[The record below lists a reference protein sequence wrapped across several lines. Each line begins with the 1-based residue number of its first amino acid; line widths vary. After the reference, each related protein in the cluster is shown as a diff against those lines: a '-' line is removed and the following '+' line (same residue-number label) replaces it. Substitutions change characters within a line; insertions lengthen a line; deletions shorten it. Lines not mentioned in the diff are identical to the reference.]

1 MIAFPQFW
9 LAMFLLSP
17 APPQNP
23 PEVAPTS
30 PPTPAKKSSQTS
42 STAPAPKFPLL
53 IPSTSASTSS
63 PPAPRASRPRRV
75 KDEDK
80 EHHDS
85 SSAPTPGAS
94 RPRRVKGDDKEHHDS
109 SSPPVR
115 DAWRVRLPRASILT
129 PLPPP
134 ASTYPPAPDPE
145 SAAPSSPASTPKS
158 SLATSSV
165 SATKP
170 PPTSPTMSAT
180 KSAPT
185 SPRMSATKPSP
196 TSPSALTTKSSSAP
210 TPGSVKPVNLIIP
223 VEGGRPSDL
232 HDTFYAARSGGR
244 VHRAI
249 DIMVP
254 RGTPV
259 LAARDG
265 EIVRIGRNRL
275 GGKIIYQLSDD
286 KKLVFYYAHLD
297 HYADDLRVGDYV
309 RQGDVIAYVGNTGNA
324 GPGNYHLHF
333 SILIAGAD
341 PKKLWKG
348 NSINPYPLLRRTKK

>member
-9 LAMFLLSP
+9 LAMFLLAP
-17 APPQNP
+17 APQNP
-23 PEVAPTS
+23 PEVAPAS
-30 PPTPAKKSSQTS
+30 PPTAPKSPQTS
-42 STAPAPKFPLL
+42 SPAPAPKFPVM
-53 IPSTSASTSS
+53 IPSKSASKSS
-63 PPAPRASRPRRV
+63 APAPSASRPRRV
-75 KDEDK
+75 KDDDK

-85 SSAPTPGAS
+85 SSTPMLGAS

-129 PLPPP
+129 PLPP
-134 ASTYPPAPDPE
+134 STLTSPLESDPE
-145 SAAPSSPASTPKS
+145 SEPTSSTASTPKS
-158 SLATSSV
+158 ASASSSAPATKSSPTSS
-165 SATKP
+165 A
-170 PPTSPTMSAT
+170 MSAT
-180 KSAPT
+180 KSSPT
-185 SPRMSATKPSP
+185 SPHMSAAKPSP
-196 TSPSALTTKSSSAP
+196 PSPSALTTKSSSAP
-210 TPGSVKPVNLIIP
+210 TPRSVKPVNLIIP

-254 RGTPV
+254 HGTPV
-259 LAARDG
+259 LAASDG

-297 HYADDLRVGDYV
+297 RYATGLRVGDSV
-309 RQGDVIAYVGNTGNA
+309 RQGDVIGYVGNTGNA

-348 NSINPYPLLRRTKK
+348 ASINPYPMLRRTK

>member
-1 MIAFPQFW
+1 MIAFPQLW
-9 LAMFLLSP
+9 LAIYLLAP
-17 APPQNP
+17 APPKNP
-23 PEVAPTS
+23 PEVSPAS
-30 PPTPAKKSSQTS
+30 PPTSAKKSPQTS
-42 STAPAPKFPLL
+42 SPGPAPKFPVM
-53 IPSTSASTSS
+53 IPSTSASKSS
-63 PPAPRASRPRRV
+63 APAPRASRPRRV
-75 KDEDK
+75 ND
-80 EHHDS
+80 
-85 SSAPTPGAS
+85 
-94 RPRRVKGDDKEHHDS
+94 RVKDDDKEHHDL

-134 ASTYPPAPDPE
+134 ASTSPPAPDPE
-145 SAAPSSPASTPKS
+145 SAPTSSPASTPKS
-158 SLATSSV
+158 SLAPSS
-165 SATKP
+165 
-170 PPTSPTMSAT
+170 
-180 KSAPT
+180 
-185 SPRMSATKPSP
+185 MSATKPSP
-196 TSPSALTTKSSSAP
+196 TSPSAPTSKSSSAP
-210 TPGSVKPVNLIIP
+210 TPRSVKPVNLIIP

-232 HDTFYAARSGGR
+232 HDTFFAARSGGR

-259 LAARDG
+259 LAASDG
-265 EIVRIGRNRL
+265 EIVRIVRNRL
-275 GGKIIYQLSDD
+275 GGKIIYQLSGD

-297 HYADDLRVGDYV
+297 HYSDDLRVGDYV

-348 NSINPYPLLRRTKK
+348 NSINPYPMLRRTK

>member
-1 MIAFPQFW
+1 MIAFPQLW
-9 LAMFLLSP
+9 LAIYLLAP

-23 PEVAPTS
+23 PEVSPAS
-30 PPTPAKKSSQTS
+30 PPTSAKKSPQTS
-42 STAPAPKFPLL
+42 SPGPAPKFPVM
-53 IPSTSASTSS
+53 IPSTSASKSS
-63 PPAPRASRPRRV
+63 APAPRASRPRRV
-75 KDEDK
+75 KDDDK

-85 SSAPTPGAS
+85 TSTPTLGAS
-94 RPRRVKGDDKEHHDS
+94 RPRRVKGDDKEHHDL

-134 ASTYPPAPDPE
+134 ASTSPPAPDPE
-145 SAAPSSPASTPKS
+145 SAPTSSPASTPKS
-158 SLATSSV
+158 SLAPSSV

-180 KSAPT
+180 KS
-185 SPRMSATKPSP
+185 SP
-196 TSPSALTTKSSSAP
+196 TSPSAPTSKSSSAP
-210 TPGSVKPVNLIIP
+210 TPRSVKPVNLIIP

-232 HDTFYAARSGGR
+232 HDTFFAARSGGR

-259 LAARDG
+259 LAASDG

-275 GGKIIYQLSDD
+275 GGKIIYQLSGD

-297 HYADDLRVGDYV
+297 RYSDGLRVGDYV

-348 NSINPYPLLRRTKK
+348 NSINPY

>member
-1 MIAFPQFW
+1 MIAFPQLW
-9 LAMFLLSP
+9 LAMFLLAP

-23 PEVAPTS
+23 PEVAPAS
-30 PPTPAKKSSQTS
+30 PPTPAPKSHQTS
-42 STAPAPKFPLL
+42 SPGSAPKFPVM
-53 IPSTSASTSS
+53 IPSTSGSKSS
-63 PPAPRASRPRRV
+63 APAPRASRPRRV
-75 KDEDK
+75 KDDDK
-80 EHHDS
+80 EHLDS
-85 SSAPTPGAS
+85 SSTPALGAS
-94 RPRRVKGDDKEHHDS
+94 RPRRVKGDDKEHQDS

-134 ASTYPPAPDPE
+134 ALTSTTAPDPE
-145 SAAPSSPASTPKS
+145 SEPTSSPASTPKS
-158 SLATSSV
+158 APASSSVSSV
-165 SATKP
+165 SATKSS
-170 PPTSPTMSAT
+170 PTSHP
-180 KSAPT
+180 
-185 SPRMSATKPSP
+185 MSATKPSP
-196 TSPSALTTKSSSAP
+196 TSPSAPTTKSTSAP
-210 TPGSVKPVNLIIP
+210 TPRSVKPVGLIIP

-232 HDTFYAARSGGR
+232 HDTFYAARSDGR

-259 LAARDG
+259 LTASDN

-286 KKLVFYYAHLD
+286 KKIIFYYAHLD
-297 HYADDLRVGDYV
+297 RYTTDLRVNDSV
-309 RQGDVIAYVGNTGNA
+309 QQSDVIAYVGCTSNA
-324 GPGNYHLHF
+324 NPNNYHLHF

-348 NSINPYPLLRRTKK
+348 NSINPYPMLRRTKQ